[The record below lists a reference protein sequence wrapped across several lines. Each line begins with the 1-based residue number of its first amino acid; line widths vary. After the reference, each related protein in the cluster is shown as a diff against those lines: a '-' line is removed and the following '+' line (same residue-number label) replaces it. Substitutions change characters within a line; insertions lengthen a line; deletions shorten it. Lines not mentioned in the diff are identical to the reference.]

1 MERKLI
7 KTEDGSHTIYV
18 PELGEHYHSIHGAV
32 TESTVIYI
40 DAAFRFSG
48 KNPVRVLE
56 FGMGTGM
63 NVLLTCLS
71 AEREHREVYYHTI
84 EKYPVTA
91 AEYQLLN
98 LSDLTHC
105 RDPRTF
111 TRIHEAPWNT
121 CSRLSETFTIFKE
134 QCDFREAT
142 PVGTYDVIYFD
153 AFAPEVQPAL
163 WSEAMF
169 RKVYSLCSPGA
180 VLTTYSSKGTVRRHL
195 LSAGFSIE
203 KLLGPPGKRE
213 FIRAVK

>member
-7 KTEDGSHTIYV
+7 RTEDGSHTIYV

-32 TESTVIYI
+32 TESAHIYI
-40 DAAFRFSG
+40 DAAFCFSS

-63 NVLLTCLS
+63 NVLLTCIS
-71 AEREHREVYYHTI
+71 AERGHREVYYHTI

-98 LSDLTHC
+98 LSDLPHC
-105 RDPRTF
+105 SDPQAF
-111 TRIHEAPWNT
+111 TRVHEAPWN
-121 CSRLSETFTIFKE
+121 SLSKLSETFTIYKE
-134 QCDFREAT
+134 LCDFREAS
-142 PVGTYDVIYFD
+142 PVGIYDVIYFD

-163 WSEAMF
+163 WSEAIF
-169 RKVYSLCSPGA
+169 KKIYNLSAPGA

-195 LSAGFSIE
+195 QSVGFTID
-203 KLLGPPGKRE
+203 KLPGPPGKRE